1 MENSSKTVV
10 TEDGKKPGSTT
21 KKMFSSDS
29 LFEKI
34 FLLLLTAIITGLLVP
49 YISNTIQSKRSKN
62 ERILQAQSKF
72 LDDITTVMLTYETL
86 ALDVSWYKQEQ
97 NNYDSM
103 MYHNAVK
110 RYTDRVVDLFAQWRI
125 QLARA
130 RSLVPAKESDTLQY
144 FFRSVLQKQD
154 VDLTGLY
161 TNIRATSDKWKEMH
175 LLSEGYLA
183 EANDLISEVASD
195 LKITKS
201 DLSQ

>member
-21 KKMFSSDS
+21 NKMFSSDS

-161 TNIRATSDKWKEMH
+161 TNIRATSDK
-175 LLSEGYLA
+175 
-183 EANDLISEVASD
+183 
-195 LKITKS
+195 
-201 DLSQ
+201 